1 MPRYPSN
8 CKVVAYKLD
17 GSLFKVYD
25 SALKASKSRHCYK
38 RTIDKCIRG
47 DTLTAFGYMWRRY
60 PSDSIPKSITPLKK
74 SNQSKIS
81 IPIAEIDKNGEIIKI
96 YPSIRKA
103 SKELGLDYHSI
114 RDVLNNKYKTCNGH
128 MFRYLN
134 KDELDKI

>member
-1 MPRYPSN
+1 MPRYPSTY
-8 CKVVAYKLD
+8 KVVAYRLD
-17 GSLFKVYD
+17 GSLFRVYD

-60 PSDSIPKSITPLKK
+60 PSDSIPKSIEPLKK
-74 SNQSKIS
+74 KKVSTIS
-81 IPIAEIDKNGEIIKI
+81 IPIAEISELGEIIKV
-96 YPSIRKA
+96 YSSIRKA

-114 RDVLNNKYKTCNGH
+114 RDVLNNKYKTVNGH

-134 KDELDKI
+134 KDELDNI